1 MRTEQLRIR
10 TIVVGAAAFVLLTG
24 CGTGG
29 GTTGTPTN
37 APQPTSAGNGG
48 GVPKVSNPLTLTAAE
63 AAPCNVV
70 TATQLTAYGLPGVVG
85 SVNSGAPG
93 PACKWSGA
101 LTAADMST
109 GMVILPEGTSLKTT
123 YDTKSSYAFF
133 EERPAIQGYP
143 TVVALLADQRK
154 EGSCDIVV
162 GASDNRSI
170 LFTFL
175 SDEKSKYFADPCAG
189 VTEFANLAI
198 TTIKAGAK

>member
-1 MRTEQLRIR
+1 LRIR
-10 TIVVGAAAFVLLTG
+10 TVIAGTAALVLLAG
-24 CGTGG
+24 CTSGG

-37 APQPTSAGNGG
+37 ATQPTSTSDSSGG
-48 GVPKVSNPLTLTAAE
+48 GAPKVSNPLDLKAVE
-63 AAPCNVV
+63 AAPCSAV
-70 TATQLTAYGLPGVVG
+70 TATQVTAFGLPGVNG
-85 SVNSGAPG
+85 SVNTSAPG
-93 PACKWSGA
+93 ASCVWSGS
-101 LTAADMST
+101 LTDAEMTPSFT
-109 GMVILPEGTSLKTT
+109 VLPEGTSLKTT
-123 YDTKSSYAFF
+123 YAKKDSYGFF

-143 TVVALLADQRK
+143 AVVALLADQRK

-162 GASDNRSI
+162 GASDDRSI

>member
-1 MRTEQLRIR
+1 LRIR
-10 TIVVGAAAFVLLTG
+10 TVIAGTAALVLLAG
-24 CGTGG
+24 CTSGG

-37 APQPTSAGNGG
+37 ATQPTSTSDSSGG
-48 GVPKVSNPLTLTAAE
+48 GAPKVSNPLDLKAVE
-63 AAPCNVV
+63 AAPCSAV
-70 TATQLTAYGLPGVVG
+70 TAAQVTAFGLPGVNG
-85 SVNSGAPG
+85 SVNTSDAEMTP
-93 PACKWSGA
+93 SF
-101 LTAADMST
+101 T
-109 GMVILPEGTSLKTT
+109 VLPEGTSLKTT
-123 YDTKSSYAFF
+123 YAKKDSYGFF

-143 TVVALLADQRK
+143 AVVALLADQRK

-162 GASDNRSI
+162 GASDDRSI